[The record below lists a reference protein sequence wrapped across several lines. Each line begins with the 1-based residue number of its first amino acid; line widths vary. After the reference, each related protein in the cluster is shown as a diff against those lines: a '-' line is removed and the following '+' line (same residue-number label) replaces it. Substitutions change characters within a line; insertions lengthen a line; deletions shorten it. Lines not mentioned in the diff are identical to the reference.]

1 MERDK
6 LKPDRN
12 IAEVTG
18 MNYRELG
25 KRVRQQRTLCG
36 MTQEELAEKSGI
48 SCSFVGHIER
58 GEKKFSIG
66 TLVALCNAMTIS
78 PNYLLQDSLEL
89 EVLNDSVDVGKQNK
103 ALFDDLMSVLHE
115 HYVRDRKY

>member
-1 MERDK
+1 MD
-6 LKPDRN
+6 
-12 IAEVTG
+12 
-18 MNYRELG
+18 YRELG
-25 KRVRQQRTLCG
+25 RRVRQQRTMCG

-78 PNYLLQDSLEL
+78 PNYLLQDSLDVG
-89 EVLNDSVDVGKQNK
+89 VLNDSVDVGEQNK
-103 ALFDDLMSVLHE
+103 QLFDDLMNVLHE
-115 HYVRDRKY
+115 HRIRDVRYR

>member
-1 MERDK
+1 
-6 LKPDRN
+6 
-12 IAEVTG
+12 

-25 KRVRQQRTLCG
+25 RRVRQQRVMCD

-66 TLVALCNAMTIS
+66 TLVALCNAMQVS
-78 PNYLLQDSLEL
+78 PNYLLQDSLDAD
-89 EVLNDSVDVGKQNK
+89 VINNSVDIGKQNK
-103 ALFDDLMSVLHE
+103 ALFDDIMTVLRE
-115 HYVRDRKY
+115 HRVQDEKYC

>member
-1 MERDK
+1 
-6 LKPDRN
+6 
-12 IAEVTG
+12 

-25 KRVRQQRTLCG
+25 RRVRQQRTMCG

-66 TLVALCNAMTIS
+66 TLVALCNAMQIS
-78 PNYLLQDSLEL
+78 PNYLLQDSLDIG
-89 EVLNDSVDVGKQNK
+89 VLNDSVDVGEQNK
-103 ALFDDLMSVLHE
+103 KLFDDLMNVLHE
-115 HYVRDRKY
+115 HHIRGEQYR